1 MLTPDEEKLL
11 AEAHKQLEGGRKYVT
26 SRKEQQTHFQDL
38 RIKMK
43 QLLGTDQDV
52 AEALKEHLGL
62 NNLE

>member
-11 AEAHKQLEGGRKYVT
+11 KEQQELKAGREYVT

-43 QLLGTDQDV
+43 QLLNTNQDTTEV
-52 AEALKEHLGL
+52 LKEHLGL
-62 NNLE
+62 E